1 MVATQF
7 EPSQHRLAEDIYR
20 LEAGEALLKDSPTNL
35 IEVVGILKSYGV
47 VLDAYA
53 QNLKYVAEEQ
63 FLIFF
68 NFFKYFNGKVTPQKL
83 LRHWW
88 HDRINY
94 EYAEYTMR
102 AMMWHGGGGLDTYLD
117 TPEFREAA
125 EQVIQAKFKSNP
137 LMKGVHAI
145 FNDFLPEHLR
155 QMAYYKGLGDFW
167 TIMSK
172 IFLELSDRYLKGEIQ
187 SIPDVVEHIKQG
199 LVADANTP
207 ITYRVKIRGEVY
219 DLIPKSAGL
228 TFLPDT
234 AIPYVESI
242 FFRGTPFPG
251 LVSFNAQAY
260 QIPVQQEEFAY
271 GALNADVVATG
282 TAGVPPTLL
291 MQDMRHYLPDYL
303 RDFYQQS
310 GRGEGDLLVKI
321 CQSFQKSMFCVTT
334 AAVKGLAPHPFDT
347 THLEEKRENRRYLE
361 QWMDKIL
368 NTRLKLAN
376 ADYNNPESVF

>member
-1 MVATQF
+1 MVVTQF

-20 LEAGEALLKDSPTNL
+20 LEAGEALLVDSPTNL

-53 QNLKYVAEEQ
+53 ENLKYVAEDQ
-63 FLIFF
+63 FLVFF
-68 NFFKYFNGKVTPQKL
+68 NFFKYFNGEVNLQKL
-83 LRHWW
+83 FRHWW

-102 AMMWHGGGGLDTYLD
+102 AMMWHGGGGLDSYLD

-125 EQVIQAKFKSNP
+125 EKVIQAKFRFNP
-137 LMKGVHAI
+137 LMRGFHQV
-145 FNDFLPEHLR
+145 FNEFLPEHLR
-155 QMAYYKGLGDFW
+155 QMAYYKGLGEFW

-187 SIPDVVEHIKQG
+187 SIPDVVDHIQQG
-199 LVADANTP
+199 LVNDANTP
-207 ITYRVKIRGEVY
+207 ITYTVEIRGQTY
-219 DLIPKSAGL
+219 DLIPKAAGL

-234 AIPYVESI
+234 AVPYVESI

-260 QIPVQQEEFAY
+260 QIPAEQEEFAY

-282 TAGVPPTLL
+282 TSGVPPTLL
-291 MQDMRHYLPDYL
+291 MQDMRHFLPDYL
-303 RDFYQQS
+303 QEFYQQS
-310 GRGEGDLLVKI
+310 GREEGDLLVKI

-347 THLEEKRENRRYLE
+347 TDVEKKRENRRYLE
-361 QWMDKIL
+361 QWMDRML
-368 NTRLKLAN
+368 NTRLQMAN
-376 ADYNNPESVF
+376 QT

>member
-1 MVATQF
+1 MVTTQF
-7 EPSQHRLAEDIYR
+7 ERSQHRLAEDIYR
-20 LEAGEALLKDSPTNL
+20 LEAGEALLKDSPENL

-53 QNLKYVAEEQ
+53 KNLKYIAEHQ
-63 FLIFF
+63 FLVFF
-68 NFFKYFNGKVTPQKL
+68 NFFKYFNGEVTPKKL

-102 AMMWHGGGGLDTYLD
+102 AMMWHGGGGLDEYLD
-117 TPEFREAA
+117 SPEFQKVADQLIRK
-125 EQVIQAKFKSNP
+125 KFKFNP
-137 LMKGVHAI
+137 LMLGFHAV
-145 FNDFLPEHLR
+145 FDDFLIEHMR

-172 IFLELSDRYLKGEIQ
+172 IFLELSDRYLNGEIKN
-187 SIPDVVEHIKQG
+187 IPDVVQHIQDG
-199 LVADANTP
+199 LVADANSP
-207 ITYRVKIRGEVY
+207 ITYSVTFRGETY

-234 AIPYVESI
+234 GVPYVESI

-251 LVSFNAQAY
+251 LVSYNAQAY

-291 MQDMRHYLPDYL
+291 MQDMRHFIPDYL
-303 RDFYQQS
+303 QEFYQQW

-334 AAVKGLAPHPFDT
+334 AAVRGLAPHPLDT
-347 THLEEKRENRRYLE
+347 TDIEEKRANRRYLE
-361 QWMDKIL
+361 QWMDRML
-368 NTRLKLAN
+368 NTRLQIAN
-376 ADYNNPESVF
+376 AN

>member
-1 MVATQF
+1 MVVTQF

-20 LEAGEALLKDSPTNL
+20 LEAGEALLVDSPTNL

-53 QNLKYVAEEQ
+53 ENLKYVAEDQ
-63 FLIFF
+63 FLVFF
-68 NFFKYFNGKVTPQKL
+68 NFFKYFNGEVNLQKL
-83 LRHWW
+83 FRHWW

-102 AMMWHGGGGLDTYLD
+102 AMMWHGGGGLDSYLD

-125 EQVIQAKFKSNP
+125 EKVIQAKFRLNP
-137 LMKGVHAI
+137 LMRGFHQG
-145 FNDFLPEHLR
+145 FNEFLPEHLR
-155 QMAYYKGLGDFW
+155 QMAYYKGLGEFW

-187 SIPDVVEHIKQG
+187 SIPDVVDHIQQG
-199 LVADANTP
+199 LVNDANTP
-207 ITYRVKIRGEVY
+207 ITYAVEIRGQTY
-219 DLIPKSAGL
+219 DLIPKAAGL

-234 AIPYVESI
+234 AVPYVESI

-260 QIPVQQEEFAY
+260 QIPAEQEEFAY

-282 TAGVPPTLL
+282 TSGVPPTLL
-291 MQDMRHYLPDYL
+291 MQDMRHFLPDYL
-303 RDFYQQS
+303 QEFYQQS
-310 GRGEGDLLVKI
+310 GREEGDLLVKI

-347 THLEEKRENRRYLE
+347 TDVEKKRENRRYLE
-361 QWMDKIL
+361 QWMDRML
-368 NTRLKLAN
+368 NTRLQMTN
-376 ADYNNPESVF
+376 QT

>member
-1 MVATQF
+1 MTVKEF

-63 FLIFF
+63 CLIFF
-68 NFFKYFNGKVTPQKL
+68 NFFKYFNGEVNFKKL

-102 AMMWHGGGGLDTYLD
+102 GMMWHGGGGLDDYLD
-117 TPEFREAA
+117 SAEFCKVADQLIR
-125 EQVIQAKFKSNP
+125 AKFKYNP
-137 LMKGVHAI
+137 LMRGFHAV
-145 FNDFLPEHLR
+145 FKEFLPEHLR

-172 IFLELSDRYLKGEIQ
+172 IFLTLSDRYLNGEANT
-187 SIPDVVEHIKQG
+187 IPDVVEHIKQG
-199 LVADANTP
+199 LVADANSP
-207 ITYRVKIRGEVY
+207 ITYRVKLHGEVY
-219 DLIPKSAGL
+219 ELIPESAGL
-228 TFLPDT
+228 TFLSDT

-251 LVSFNAQAY
+251 LVSYNAQAY
-260 QIPVQQEEFAY
+260 QIPVKQEEFAY

-303 RDFYQQS
+303 KEFYQQS

-321 CQSFQKSMFCVTT
+321 CNSFQKSMFCVTT
-334 AAVKGLAPHPFDT
+334 AAIKGLAPHPFDT
-347 THLEEKRENRRYLE
+347 TNLAEKRENRQYLE

-368 NTRLKLAN
+368 KTRLQMAN
-376 ADYNNPESVF
+376 SD

>member
-1 MVATQF
+1 MVVKEF

-20 LEAGEALLKDSPTNL
+20 LEAGEALLKDSPTHL
-35 IEVVGILKSYGV
+35 IEVVGILKSYGE
-47 VLDAYA
+47 VLDAYSK
-53 QNLKYVAEEQ
+53 NLKYVAEEQ
-63 FLIFF
+63 FLIFL
-68 NFFKYFNGKVTPQKL
+68 NFFKYFNGEVTFQKL

-102 AMMWHGGGGLDTYLD
+102 GMMWHGGGGLDAYLD

-125 EQVIQAKFKSNP
+125 EKVIQAKFKGNP
-137 LMKGVHAI
+137 FVKGFHGL
-145 FNDFLPEHLR
+145 FNEFLPEHLR
-155 QMAYYKGLGDFW
+155 QMSYYKGLGDFW
-167 TIMSK
+167 TIMSP
-172 IFLELSDRYLKGEIQ
+172 IFLTLSDRYLNGEIH
-187 SIPDVVEHIKQG
+187 SIPEVVEHIKEG
-199 LVADANTP
+199 LVADANSP
-207 ITYRVKIRGEVY
+207 ITYSVKIRGEVY

-251 LVSFNAQAY
+251 LLSFNAQAY
-260 QIPVQQEEFAY
+260 QIPVQQEDFSY

-303 RDFYQQS
+303 RQFYQQS

-334 AAVKGLAPHPFDT
+334 AAIRGLAPHPFET
-347 THLEEKRENRRYLE
+347 TNLEEKRENRGYLE
-361 QWMDKIL
+361 GWMDKIL
-368 NTRLKLAN
+368 NTRLQIAN
-376 ADYNNPESVF
+376 SD

>member
-1 MVATQF
+1 MVITQF

-20 LEAGEALLKDSPTNL
+20 LEAGEALLVDSPTNL

-53 QNLKYVAEEQ
+53 ENLKYVAEDQ
-63 FLIFF
+63 FLVFF
-68 NFFKYFNGKVTPQKL
+68 NFFKYFNGEVNLQKL
-83 LRHWW
+83 FRHWW

-102 AMMWHGGGGLDTYLD
+102 AMMWHGGGGLDSYLD

-125 EQVIQAKFKSNP
+125 EKVIQAKFRFNP
-137 LMKGVHAI
+137 LMRGFHQV
-145 FNDFLPEHLR
+145 FNEFLPEHLR
-155 QMAYYKGLGDFW
+155 QMAYYKGLGEFW

-187 SIPDVVEHIKQG
+187 SIPDVVDHIQQG
-199 LVADANTP
+199 LVNDANTP
-207 ITYRVKIRGEVY
+207 ITYTVEIRGQTY
-219 DLIPKSAGL
+219 DLIPKAAGL

-234 AIPYVESI
+234 AVPYVESI

-260 QIPVQQEEFAY
+260 QIPAEQEEFAY

-282 TAGVPPTLL
+282 TSGVPPTLL
-291 MQDMRHYLPDYL
+291 MQDMRHFLPDYL
-303 RDFYQQS
+303 QEFYQQS
-310 GRGEGDLLVKI
+310 GREEGDLLVKI

-347 THLEEKRENRRYLE
+347 TDVEKKRENRRYLE
-361 QWMDKIL
+361 QWMDRML
-368 NTRLKLAN
+368 NTRLQMAN
-376 ADYNNPESVF
+376 QT

>member
-1 MVATQF
+1 MVVKEF

-35 IEVVGILKSYGV
+35 LEVVGILKSYGV

-53 QNLKYVAEEQ
+53 ENLKYIAEDQ
-63 FLIFF
+63 FLVFF
-68 NFFKYFNGKVTPQKL
+68 NFFKYFNGEITPQKL

-102 AMMWHGGGGLDTYLD
+102 AMMWHGGGGLDAYLD
-117 TPEFREAA
+117 APEFRDAA
-125 EQVIQAKFKSNP
+125 EKVIQEKFRLNP
-137 LMKGVHAI
+137 LIKGFHGL
-145 FNDFLPEHLR
+145 FNEFLPEHLR
-155 QMAYYKGLGDFW
+155 QMAYYKGLGEFW

-172 IFLELSDRYLKGEIQ
+172 IFLELSDRYLNGEIQ

-207 ITYRVKIRGEVY
+207 ITYSVELRGEKY
-219 DLIPKSAGL
+219 DLIPESAGL

-251 LVSFNAQAY
+251 LVSYNAQAY
-260 QIPVQQEEFAY
+260 QIPAEQEEFAY

-303 RDFYQQS
+303 WQFYQQS
-310 GRGEGDLLVKI
+310 GRGEGDILVKV

-334 AAVKGLAPHPFDT
+334 AAIRGLAPHSWET
-347 THLEEKRENRRYLE
+347 TNLAEKRENRRYLE
-361 QWMDKIL
+361 GWMDKIL
-368 NTRLKLAN
+368 RTRLKMAN
-376 ADYNNPESVF
+376 AD

>member
-1 MVATQF
+1 MVVTQF

-20 LEAGEALLKDSPTNL
+20 LEAGEALLVDSPTNL
-35 IEVVGILKSYGV
+35 IEVVGILRSYGV

-53 QNLKYVAEEQ
+53 ENLKYVAEDQ

-68 NFFKYFNGKVTPQKL
+68 NFFKYFNGEVNLQKL
-83 LRHWW
+83 FRHWW

-102 AMMWHGGGGLDTYLD
+102 AMMWHGGGGLDSYLD

-125 EQVIQAKFKSNP
+125 EKVIQAKFRLNP
-137 LMKGVHAI
+137 LMRGFHQV
-145 FNDFLPEHLR
+145 FNEFLPEHLR
-155 QMAYYKGLGDFW
+155 QMAYYKGLGEFW

-172 IFLELSDRYLKGEIQ
+172 IFLELSDRYLKGEIK
-187 SIPDVVEHIKQG
+187 SIPDVVDHIQQG
-199 LVADANTP
+199 LVNDANTP
-207 ITYRVKIRGEVY
+207 ITYAVEIRGQTY
-219 DLIPKSAGL
+219 DLIPKAAGL

-234 AIPYVESI
+234 AVPYVESI

-260 QIPVQQEEFAY
+260 QIPAEQEEFAY

-282 TAGVPPTLL
+282 TSGVPPTLL
-291 MQDMRHYLPDYL
+291 MQDMRHFLPDYL
-303 RDFYQQS
+303 QEFYQQS
-310 GRGEGDLLVKI
+310 GREEGDLLVKI

-347 THLEEKRENRRYLE
+347 TDVEKKRENRRYLE
-361 QWMDKIL
+361 QWMDRML
-368 NTRLKLAN
+368 NTRLQMTN
-376 ADYNNPESVF
+376 QT

>member
-1 MVATQF
+1 MVVTQF

-20 LEAGEALLKDSPTNL
+20 LEAGEALLVDSPTNL

-53 QNLKYVAEEQ
+53 ENLKYVAEDQ
-63 FLIFF
+63 FLVFF
-68 NFFKYFNGKVTPQKL
+68 NFFKYFNGEVNLQKL
-83 LRHWW
+83 FRHWW

-102 AMMWHGGGGLDTYLD
+102 AMMWHGGGGLDSYLD

-125 EQVIQAKFKSNP
+125 EKVIQAKFRFNP
-137 LMKGVHAI
+137 LMRGFHQV
-145 FNDFLPEHLR
+145 FNEFLPEHLR
-155 QMAYYKGLGDFW
+155 QMAYYKGLGEFW

-187 SIPDVVEHIKQG
+187 SIPDVVDHIQQG
-199 LVADANTP
+199 LVNDANTP
-207 ITYRVKIRGEVY
+207 ITYAVEIRGQTY
-219 DLIPKSAGL
+219 DLIPKAAGL

-234 AIPYVESI
+234 AVPYVESI

-260 QIPVQQEEFAY
+260 QIPAEQEEFAY

-282 TAGVPPTLL
+282 TSGVPPTLL
-291 MQDMRHYLPDYL
+291 MQDMRHFLPDYL
-303 RDFYQQS
+303 QEFYQQS
-310 GRGEGDLLVKI
+310 GRKEGDLLVKI

-347 THLEEKRENRRYLE
+347 TDVEKKRENRRYLE
-361 QWMDKIL
+361 QWMDRML
-368 NTRLKLAN
+368 NTRLQMAN
-376 ADYNNPESVF
+376 QT

>member
-1 MVATQF
+1 MVVTQF
-7 EPSQHRLAEDIYR
+7 EPSNHRLAEDIYR
-20 LEAGEALLKDSPTNL
+20 LEAGEALLVDSPTNL

-53 QNLKYVAEEQ
+53 ENLKYVAEDQ
-63 FLIFF
+63 FLVFF
-68 NFFKYFNGKVTPQKL
+68 NFFKYFNGEVNLQKL
-83 LRHWW
+83 FRHWW

-102 AMMWHGGGGLDTYLD
+102 AMMWHGGGGLDSYLD

-125 EQVIQAKFKSNP
+125 EKVIQAKFRLNP
-137 LMKGVHAI
+137 LMRGFHQV
-145 FNDFLPEHLR
+145 FNEFLPEHLR
-155 QMAYYKGLGDFW
+155 QMAYYKGLGEFW

-172 IFLELSDRYLKGEIQ
+172 IFLELSDRYLKGEIK
-187 SIPDVVEHIKQG
+187 SIPDVVDHIQQG
-199 LVADANTP
+199 LVNDANTP
-207 ITYRVKIRGEVY
+207 ITYAVEIRGQTY
-219 DLIPKSAGL
+219 DLIPKAAGL

-234 AIPYVESI
+234 AVPYVESI

-260 QIPVQQEEFAY
+260 QIPAEQEEFAY

-282 TAGVPPTLL
+282 TSGVPPTLL
-291 MQDMRHYLPDYL
+291 MQDMRHFLPDYL
-303 RDFYQQS
+303 QEFYQQS
-310 GRGEGDLLVKI
+310 GREEGDLLVKI

-347 THLEEKRENRRYLE
+347 TDVEKKRENRRYLE
-361 QWMDKIL
+361 QWMDRML
-368 NTRLKLAN
+368 NTRLQMAN
-376 ADYNNPESVF
+376 QT